1 METAV
6 DFDVGSSIFGEHSG
20 SKAKRAKGNMARA
33 LRVPA
38 TPTSSTPAP
47 SMSGTTPLSDVSMA
61 SPALSLGSWVQATP
75 TPSHRPSPQDLFI
88 GPFRHHI
95 QSLDSSLDYNKP
107 SCAAFCARLAE
118 EVLAFT
124 LVTLKNPALKD
135 CTLPPGKKKK
145 KKKPSHLACVERALL
160 SLLYL
165 KSLHNLVCCRPLWS
179 DLTSICPLRRRLRVL
194 ALSRSR
200 PW

>member
-1 METAV
+1 MSDWVDDESDSNRDTPLPSCVASFAHAVSEEMMMETAA

-47 SMSGTTPLSDVSMA
+47 STSGTTPLSDVLMA
-61 SPALSLGSWVQATP
+61 SPASSLGSRVQATP
-75 TPSHRPSPQDLFI
+75 TPLHRPSPQDLFI

-107 SCAAFCARLAE
+107 SCAAFFACLAE

-145 KKKPSHLACVERALL
+145 KKKKNPPTWHVWNELF
-160 SLLYL
+160 
-165 KSLHNLVCCRPLWS
+165 
-179 DLTSICPLRRRLRVL
+179 
-194 ALSRSR
+194 
-200 PW
+200 